1 MSDFTIHTHETAP
14 EGSKKILE
22 GVKGKYG
29 FVPNLIGGLAESP
42 VATEAY
48 TTIGGI
54 FEKSDFTPTER
65 QVVLITANFDN
76 GCTYCMAAHTT
87 MSKRQKLPED
97 VIQALRDNTPIADA
111 KLEALRVFTRAVF
124 HKRGWVDQ
132 ADLDAFYAAGYEK
145 HHVLEV
151 VVGLAFKTISNYTNH
166 VVDTPV
172 DDAFAPNAWSKPEAA
187 AAE

>member
-1 MSDFTIHTHETAP
+1 M
-14 EGSKKILE
+14 
-22 GVKGKYG
+22 
-29 FVPNLIGGLAESP
+29 
-42 VATEAY
+42 
-48 TTIGGI
+48 
-54 FEKSDFTPTER
+54 
-65 QVVLITANFDN
+65 VLITANFDN

-172 DDAFAPNAWSKPEAA
+172 DDAFAERLVEARGGRRRGSAGSPSVLLRSGSDIGRDRHVPFGAVSSMDLTFA
-187 AAE
+187 AIRWPASRLSAL